1 MQLSLLSALDAA
13 MPPPEPRPFL
23 GHSVRA
29 RTPMTGVHS
38 PPTSAQIAY
47 LKKLTRITAVRQLS
61 RYVERK
67 VGKAGE
73 AGHGLALTKQ
83 DFARAIDLE
92 LNEKRW
98 VG

>member
-1 MQLSLLSALDAA
+1 VA
-13 MPPPEPRPFL
+13 
-23 GHSVRA
+23 
-29 RTPMTGVHS
+29 GVQS
-38 PPTSAQIAY
+38 PPTPAQIAY

-61 RYVERK
+61 RYVARK

-73 AGHGLALTKQ
+73 AGQGLVLTKQ

>member
-1 MQLSLLSALDAA
+1 MQLSLLSALETAA
-13 MPPPEPRPFL
+13 TPPLAGPFL
-23 GHSVRA
+23 GHSAHVRA
-29 RTPMTGVHS
+29 PMAGVQS
-38 PPTSAQIAY
+38 PPTPAQIAY

-61 RYVERK
+61 RYVARK

-73 AGHGLALTKQ
+73 VGQCLALTKQ

>member
-1 MQLSLLSALDAA
+1 MQLSLLPSLDAA
-13 MPPPEPRPFL
+13 LCSPKPGPFL

-29 RTPMTGVHS
+29 RMPVAGVQS
-38 PPTSAQIAY
+38 PPTPAQIAF

-61 RYVERK
+61 RYVARK

-73 AGHGLALTKQ
+73 IGQDLVLTKQ

>member
-13 MPPPEPRPFL
+13 LYPPKPGPFL
-23 GHSVRA
+23 GHSAHARA
-29 RTPMTGVHS
+29 PMAGFQS
-38 PPTSAQIAY
+38 PPTPAQIAY

-61 RYVERK
+61 RYVARK
-67 VGKAGE
+67 VGKARD
-73 AGHGLALTKQ
+73 AGQGLALTKQ